1 MGCNTGPKCDSRD
14 FLLPSTPSTL
24 LGVGTD
30 RGRLLAAEAFIITAE
45 LGPAAATL
53 PHRKGWAVLKL
64 LAIRLDR

>member
-30 RGRLLAAEAFIITAE
+30 GGRLLAAEAFYNNSRVRPSGSHPSSQE
-45 LGPAAATL
+45 RLGCPEGAGSQA
-53 PHRKGWAVLKL
+53 G
-64 LAIRLDR
+64 